1 MSADFDA
8 VVRKNG
14 NSLVVTIPYAT
25 TQRLGIENG
34 TILKVNVL
42 KGGDQKEELEK

>member
-1 MSADFDA
+1 MSSGFDA

-25 TQRLGIENG
+25 TQALNIENG
-34 TILKVNVL
+34 TLLKVNVQ
-42 KGGDQKEELEK
+42 KMGDQKEEN